1 MEKNVRVSE
10 VVRLPHSERINEKRD
25 GATRKSLIDGVQR
38 VCMEPINHTVYC
50 ATAERVF
57 QLGAEEEV
65 IYCFVPAIPRPES
78 KDCVIADN
86 PKIADEL
93 RSRCNGQTVVVQL
106 AALTQQLILVNLHLQ
121 VWLDWSAERGNN
133 EVVAFD
139 FLYDDAKIFALLSNG
154 MALLVDVLS
163 KTIDVVI
170 VLNDELC
177 GGCWAPDV
185 HVLVVA
191 SKHNIYFVSREFD
204 IISEQLLNP
213 LSAGQCE
220 LMSVGWGSKQTQFQG
235 STAARKQKSQV
246 GSSVLLIME
255 LFVIAKQN
263 DVLQVE
269 VDEETEVSALDSRR
283 PLFSWSGDSQCVA
296 VSFVEE
302 RGIRK
307 TCLWSDE
314 GELISRLQPLPFV
327 EEALTY
333 RCSQNVTVMCAVQNG
348 IRKVV
353 FFEHNGQML
362 SHYEIEKLSAERNRV
377 IWMSW
382 NASCDMLAIRI
393 RSSTSFEEV
402 QWWYL
407 INGAFSLKYRLE
419 FTDGLVDSWWNRT
432 DPHWFYYL
440 THDGDCIALRF
451 EFTYTFCDTT
461 LFAIKGSK
469 SGSVSPTQF
478 INKNDFMQRCLKV
491 DNILGR
497 VCVTH
502 LDKRVSPV
510 CEEFVEL
517 PDTVCEL
524 AVYSGWVLFY
534 LTSRFFVIYE
544 LVKGEPVERG
554 IFDARGCHNDAPLF
568 CLRYGGGNQLTA
580 IDAHSK
586 YRVVEITLDA
596 GRAISR
602 DIHESAQPLCYHVV
616 TKKGLAVQTNLGD
629 WMYVEEI
636 DDRSCVE
643 FSKQSFWK
651 KQRIVDCCY
660 NAEHDIVVGRNAGKA
675 LILNDRLVAN
685 GVESYSLGRRFL
697 VYLSSSSALHS
708 LQLHI
713 YELNNDNV
721 NGVGIN
727 SGRFVEC
734 GAAIIGHDEEGA
746 RIWLQMARGNIE
758 EVNCRVM
765 LLCKLKRMM
774 DKLEYREVIEEMK
787 RHRVDLNLIVD
798 HNPSTFLSNL
808 NTFIKVVNDAEL
820 LNQFVLSLN
829 DEDTTV
835 SRYSSSY
842 KRPADYSA
850 CEYFLAANK
859 VNTVCSRMRECLLAL
874 EECSLM
880 VLYGVLLTAYLKSEP
895 PGIAAALRDIS
906 SRAVKQEEHSKF
918 ERKWIEYVGMVMP
931 RADLMRAALSLYD
944 VPLALTAAQYSQQ
957 DPMEYLPALNQLQSY
972 QPEAY
977 QRYQI
982 DMYLGRYDKA
992 LENLV
997 HMDDAIEEAIALI
1010 NRYHL
1015 FAKAISLFRR
1025 TKHYSR
1031 ICREFAVHLRRKRI
1045 YDEATLLFRKGG
1057 DNKMAMECA
1066 EAAFLWRQVV
1076 ELARELKLS
1085 AEESALRLSTIAR
1098 HFEST
1103 GNQAVVAD
1111 IMLVLCSLNTRSY
1124 DSKVEQD
1131 CVRITQL
1138 YCLAGDWDRAVQCSN
1153 NQSEALHWI
1162 DELGEKRYRELSEQI
1177 RIWEKQI
1184 NEHSQRLVVV
1194 RREKKAM
1201 ILASTSREEEG
1212 DNAQSEVSSDT
1223 SSTASGY
1230 SRMSTASR
1238 REKRVERKKMTL
1250 TKGSQYEDAGL
1261 LNALK
1266 SIISAV
1272 DKQQDELKGL
1282 LRALVVVDR
1291 IDESHQLQSH
1301 FSALIAIIR
1310 QQIPNIWPRYIEAH
1324 TITGP
1329 IHEIYRDEDGVV
1341 RLPSEGANLMPKRIH
1356 ISSEMIPPNL
1366 RTNIFWK
1373 MQMWDENHC

>member
-1 MEKNVRVSE
+1 
-10 VVRLPHSERINEKRD
+10 
-25 GATRKSLIDGVQR
+25 
-38 VCMEPINHTVYC
+38 
-50 ATAERVF
+50 
-57 QLGAEEEV
+57 
-65 IYCFVPAIPRPES
+65 
-78 KDCVIADN
+78 
-86 PKIADEL
+86 
-93 RSRCNGQTVVVQL
+93 
-106 AALTQQLILVNLHLQ
+106 
-121 VWLDWSAERGNN
+121 
-133 EVVAFD
+133 
-139 FLYDDAKIFALLSNG
+139 
-154 MALLVDVLS
+154 
-163 KTIDVVI
+163 
-170 VLNDELC
+170 
-177 GGCWAPDV
+177 
-185 HVLVVA
+185 
-191 SKHNIYFVSREFD
+191 
-204 IISEQLLNP
+204 
-213 LSAGQCE
+213 
-220 LMSVGWGSKQTQFQG
+220 
-235 STAARKQKSQV
+235 
-246 GSSVLLIME
+246 
-255 LFVIAKQN
+255 
-263 DVLQVE
+263 
-269 VDEETEVSALDSRR
+269 
-283 PLFSWSGDSQCVA
+283 
-296 VSFVEE
+296 
-302 RGIRK
+302 
-307 TCLWSDE
+307 
-314 GELISRLQPLPFV
+314 
-327 EEALTY
+327 
-333 RCSQNVTVMCAVQNG
+333 
-348 IRKVV
+348 
-353 FFEHNGQML
+353 
-362 SHYEIEKLSAERNRV
+362 
-377 IWMSW
+377 
-382 NASCDMLAIRI
+382 
-393 RSSTSFEEV
+393 
-402 QWWYL
+402 
-407 INGAFSLKYRLE
+407 
-419 FTDGLVDSWWNRT
+419 
-432 DPHWFYYL
+432 
-440 THDGDCIALRF
+440 
-451 EFTYTFCDTT
+451 
-461 LFAIKGSK
+461 
-469 SGSVSPTQF
+469 
-478 INKNDFMQRCLKV
+478 
-491 DNILGR
+491 
-497 VCVTH
+497 
-502 LDKRVSPV
+502 
-510 CEEFVEL
+510 
-517 PDTVCEL
+517 
-524 AVYSGWVLFY
+524 
-534 LTSRFFVIYE
+534 
-544 LVKGEPVERG
+544 
-554 IFDARGCHNDAPLF
+554 
-568 CLRYGGGNQLTA
+568 
-580 IDAHSK
+580 
-586 YRVVEITLDA
+586 
-596 GRAISR
+596 
-602 DIHESAQPLCYHVV
+602 
-616 TKKGLAVQTNLGD
+616 
-629 WMYVEEI
+629 
-636 DDRSCVE
+636 
-643 FSKQSFWK
+643 
-651 KQRIVDCCY
+651 
-660 NAEHDIVVGRNAGKA
+660 
-675 LILNDRLVAN
+675 
-685 GVESYSLGRRFL
+685 
-697 VYLSSSSALHS
+697 
-708 LQLHI
+708 
-713 YELNNDNV
+713 
-721 NGVGIN
+721 
-727 SGRFVEC
+727 
-734 GAAIIGHDEEGA
+734 
-746 RIWLQMARGNIE
+746 
-758 EVNCRVM
+758 M

-982 DMYLGRYDKA
+982 DMYLGQEEHSKFERKWIEYVGMVMPRADLMRAALSLYDVPLALTAAQYSQQDPMEYLPALNQLQSYQPEAYQRYQIDMYLGRYDKA

-997 HMDDAIEEAIALI
+997 HMDDAIEEAITLI

>member
-1 MEKNVRVSE
+1 MPSVLIPLLALAQSSCRITDCLSIPQLRYSVKQMEKNVRVSE

-57 QLGAEEEV
+57 QLGAEEE
-65 IYCFVPAIPRPES
+65 
-78 KDCVIADN
+78 
-86 PKIADEL
+86 
-93 RSRCNGQTVVVQL
+93 
-106 AALTQQLILVNLHLQ
+106 

-235 STAARKQKSQV
+235 STAARKQKS
-246 GSSVLLIME
+246 
-255 LFVIAKQN
+255 
-263 DVLQVE
+263 QVE

-461 LFAIKGSK
+461 LFAIKG
-469 SGSVSPTQF
+469 
-478 INKNDFMQRCLKV
+478 R
-491 DNILGR
+491 R

-697 VYLSSSSALHS
+697 VYLSSGSALHS

-746 RIWLQMARGNIE
+746 RIWLQMARGI
-758 EVNCRVM
+758 
-765 LLCKLKRMM
+765 LL
-774 DKLEYREVIEEMK
+774 
-787 RHRVDLNLIVD
+787 
-798 HNPSTFLSNL
+798 
-808 NTFIKVVNDAEL
+808 
-820 LNQFVLSLN
+820 
-829 DEDTTV
+829 
-835 SRYSSSY
+835 
-842 KRPADYSA
+842 
-850 CEYFLAANK
+850 
-859 VNTVCSRMRECLLAL
+859 
-874 EECSLM
+874 
-880 VLYGVLLTAYLKSEP
+880 
-895 PGIAAALRDIS
+895 
-906 SRAVKQEEHSKF
+906 
-918 ERKWIEYVGMVMP
+918 
-931 RADLMRAALSLYD
+931 
-944 VPLALTAAQYSQQ
+944 
-957 DPMEYLPALNQLQSY
+957 
-972 QPEAY
+972 
-977 QRYQI
+977 
-982 DMYLGRYDKA
+982 
-992 LENLV
+992 
-997 HMDDAIEEAIALI
+997 
-1010 NRYHL
+1010 
-1015 FAKAISLFRR
+1015 
-1025 TKHYSR
+1025 
-1031 ICREFAVHLRRKRI
+1031 
-1045 YDEATLLFRKGG
+1045 
-1057 DNKMAMECA
+1057 
-1066 EAAFLWRQVV
+1066 
-1076 ELARELKLS
+1076 
-1085 AEESALRLSTIAR
+1085 
-1098 HFEST
+1098 
-1103 GNQAVVAD
+1103 
-1111 IMLVLCSLNTRSY
+1111 
-1124 DSKVEQD
+1124 
-1131 CVRITQL
+1131 
-1138 YCLAGDWDRAVQCSN
+1138 
-1153 NQSEALHWI
+1153 
-1162 DELGEKRYRELSEQI
+1162 
-1177 RIWEKQI
+1177 
-1184 NEHSQRLVVV
+1184 
-1194 RREKKAM
+1194 
-1201 ILASTSREEEG
+1201 
-1212 DNAQSEVSSDT
+1212 
-1223 SSTASGY
+1223 
-1230 SRMSTASR
+1230 
-1238 REKRVERKKMTL
+1238 
-1250 TKGSQYEDAGL
+1250 
-1261 LNALK
+1261 
-1266 SIISAV
+1266 
-1272 DKQQDELKGL
+1272 
-1282 LRALVVVDR
+1282 
-1291 IDESHQLQSH
+1291 
-1301 FSALIAIIR
+1301 
-1310 QQIPNIWPRYIEAH
+1310 
-1324 TITGP
+1324 
-1329 IHEIYRDEDGVV
+1329 
-1341 RLPSEGANLMPKRIH
+1341 
-1356 ISSEMIPPNL
+1356 
-1366 RTNIFWK
+1366 
-1373 MQMWDENHC
+1373 